1 MATTAII
8 LFCTF
13 SVTTILSSDTTWFKN
28 TQFHDANVVEIQNGW
43 IDCPDWK
50 PAISTNIGFSM
61 NTSIFST
68 STTATDNHTYNFT
81 AKCIAIQVPLIWNED
96 DLHYMNHTN
105 YSAIDTIDYF
115 ITRIYSS
122 FNQNNTENNGA
133 FWMINGGPGIP
144 GTQLYPTA
152 IPWLTFINST
162 FDLYIPDHRGSGSSN
177 PLSCPSQIMTSA
189 PNCTRFLDDTYGDDI
204 HYFSPYSASM
214 DLGYAIGLFMN
225 NWSVY
230 NDNRTIIYGYSYG
243 TYYLNQY
250 LHFFPDQ
257 VNGVIFDG
265 LCPPDKCKLSQ
276 FDKNTN
282 AVSIKFLDLCDKD
295 EFCGEQFNKSVI
307 DTLHQ
312 IFQRMNNDS
321 NISSTTCYDN
331 LILTDIAKWKAILFQ
346 LLANFDQR
354 VLIPPIIH
362 RLQRC
367 NADDITALNTLLA
380 GYEGFTVESFVMLLT
395 GVTGHNIIVSEMWFG
410 SDPTNPG
417 LSYDEFIAAE
427 KEYYI
432 STGLGSMLRRWWGY
446 WNKYEPNPDI
456 YNKYANPSMPM
467 LLLNGDLDPQTHVK
481 WALHAGRQY
490 GANINDNTHNPLKRY
505 YYTVPNA
512 VHSVMF
518 QSRIV
523 NYTDNTIDLDDDY
536 EACGFYIM
544 ASFIDGNRNFVPDNK
559 CIDWLTPIDWKGE
572 GNITQQLSQKL
583 MGTNDMWGLQFGDD
597 NVSKDSVEFVHLTR
611 IEL

>member
-230 NDNRTIIYGYSYG
+230 NDNRTII
-243 TYYLNQY
+243 Q
-250 LHFFPDQ
+250 
-257 VNGVIFDG
+257 
-265 LCPPDKCKLSQ
+265 CK
-276 FDKNTN
+276 
-282 AVSIKFLDLCDKD
+282 
-295 EFCGEQFNKSVI
+295 EQDDV
-307 DTLHQ
+307 
-312 IFQRMNNDS
+312 
-321 NISSTTCYDN
+321 ISSTTSEIEK
-331 LILTDIAKWKAILFQ
+331 L
-346 LLANFDQR
+346 
-354 VLIPPIIH
+354 
-362 RLQRC
+362 
-367 NADDITALNTLLA
+367 
-380 GYEGFTVESFVMLLT
+380 TVEL
-395 GVTGHNIIVSEMWFG
+395 I
-410 SDPTNPG
+410 
-417 LSYDEFIAAE
+417 
-427 KEYYI
+427 
-432 STGLGSMLRRWWGY
+432 
-446 WNKYEPNPDI
+446 
-456 YNKYANPSMPM
+456 
-467 LLLNGDLDPQTHVK
+467 
-481 WALHAGRQY
+481 
-490 GANINDNTHNPLKRY
+490 
-505 YYTVPNA
+505 
-512 VHSVMF
+512 
-518 QSRIV
+518 QSR
-523 NYTDNTIDLDDDY
+523 T
-536 EACGFYIM
+536 AF
-544 ASFIDGNRNFVPDNK
+544 R
-559 CIDWLTPIDWKGE
+559 
-572 GNITQQLSQKL
+572 
-583 MGTNDMWGLQFGDD
+583 
-597 NVSKDSVEFVHLTR
+597 
-611 IEL
+611 